1 MRVYPE
7 DLAKKEQNALDS
19 MLQTTRSSYRTFSDY
34 VAFRD
39 DDPVWMLF
47 YKLVLRFLGLIFTI
61 VISPFVVIGLII
73 AFAAVF

>member
-7 DLAKKEQNALDS
+7 DLAKKEQTALNS
-19 MLQTTRSSYRTFSDY
+19 MLQSTRSSYRTFSDY

-47 YKLVLRFLGLIFTI
+47 YKLVLRFLGIVFAIF
-61 VISPFVVIGLII
+61 ISPFALIGLII